1 MKKIRAI
8 LLVIM
13 ICATTIIVA
22 SLQAYAQGEKSS
34 NNQVLDSEVING
46 FESRKTALSSL
57 RLDNINKAT
66 ISQESKYVTQGKNC
80 LHICPTDE
88 PIEEGSYYRDSK
100 IIFYPSNAS
109 FKGVEYFSIDIYNPT
124 EKARTVIFAAEAM
137 SKEYIV
143 EPGANTLWLHLDRA
157 RLQYVYTN
165 TLSEISLT
173 IQGGDWKMGN
183 LELYID
189 NFRCYYAD
197 TDFVPY
203 TNDFS
208 QDVWYDFNEECDL
221 SWMLAHG
228 TIKSVFSQPLFSINR
243 DIRYIKSGEG
253 SLRVDFRNTIQGAQD
268 TRYIRTSDNQLGNLN
283 SYMEKGGEY
292 YLSFPV
298 YNAYDHEISL
308 SVLIFSNYN
317 DEVHGVSTV
326 IPANSWTGDDFIVTL
341 KGLDEAFSG
350 SGLDVKSIAFYFD
363 GMPDEGTVYVD
374 SIGIYPIQ

>member
-13 ICATTIIVA
+13 ICATTIIAA
-22 SLQAYAQGEKSS
+22 SVQAYAQGEKSS
-34 NNQVLDSEVING
+34 NNQSLDSEVING
-46 FESRKTALSSL
+46 FESRRAALSSL
-57 RLDNINKAT
+57 RLDGISKAT
-66 ISQESKYVTQGKNC
+66 ISQDSKYVTQGKNC

-88 PIEEGSYYRDSK
+88 SIEKGSYYSDSK
-100 IIFYPSNAS
+100 IIFYPKNSNV
-109 FKGVEYFSIDIYNPT
+109 KGVEYLSIDIYNPT
-124 EKARTVIFAAEAM
+124 ENGRTVIFGAGAM
-137 SKEYIV
+137 TKEYTV
-143 EPGANTLWLHLDRA
+143 EPGENTLWLHMDRA
-157 RLQYVYTN
+157 RLQYMYNNVMG
-165 TLSEISLT
+165 EIILT
-173 IQGGDWKMGN
+173 IQGGDWQMEM

-189 NFRCYYAD
+189 NLRYYYAD

-208 QDVWYDFNEECDL
+208 QDVWYDFNEESDL
-221 SWMLAHG
+221 SWILSHG
-228 TIKSVFSQPLFSINR
+228 TVKSPFSAPLFSINR

-253 SLRVDFRNTIQGAQD
+253 SLKVDFRNTIQGAQD
-268 TRYIRTSDNQLGNLN
+268 TRYIRTADSQLGNLN

-308 SVLIFSNYN
+308 SVLIFSNYK

-326 IPANSWTGDDFIVTL
+326 IPPNSWTGEDFTVTL
-341 KGLDEAFSG
+341 KELDETFSG